1 MKTAFSSFLVI
12 VFLAILPGVS
22 AQTDSASMI
31 VLTNQV
37 VPYKNI
43 IPNIYFFS
51 DHQQKLPVKEV
62 ARIVKWGKL
71 TDSIPN
77 RINIPKKFITANNY
91 FKFFLHN
98 NTDSLQSF
106 CFNPGNY
113 FDVFEIYKQQNDSLT
128 ENTLF
133 TKVDVKDFVLN
144 HGFKLIQIRAGET
157 ITFII
162 KLHYVKTTVISVNP
176 RLVKAEY
183 SRQQLTNELNFSDVQ
198 NIITF
203 IVSGFFLMMIF
214 YSFISY
220 RHGYR
225 PEFLFYGFYT
235 LCISS
240 LIFLKTILY
249 GNSTWFNHFF
259 EGYFDFLIQ
268 LASVYLYLFFV
279 RSYLNTKLN
288 YPFINK
294 LLRYSQWIVMGATVI
309 YTYIFFGTN
318 YLSLQNQIE
327 FYTKIYLLLLGI
339 IFVSAGFRYKDRL
352 LKYLVY
358 GNIILIVFGLISF
371 VFSSTP
377 FRLEKLHWIFS
388 SGLFYYD
395 LGVLGECI
403 LFMMGLS
410 YKNRIE
416 LIEKVK
422 MQEAIKREE
431 ERREMEK
438 QLTIIQT
445 QQEERN
451 RISADMH
458 DELGAG
464 MTAIRLMSE
473 MAKAKTAN
481 QPIPEIDKISDSAND
496 LLNKM
501 NAIIWS
507 MISSNDTLP
516 NLVSYIRSY
525 AQSYFETL
533 DMKCKVD
540 IADDVPELEL
550 SGEKRRNIFLTVKEA
565 LNNVVKHAKASEVQ
579 LNFSFE
585 KNICI
590 KIIDNGVGIN
600 EDKIREFGN
609 GLKNMRKRMERIGGT
624 FMVTNNN
631 GTHIQ
636 MCIPFD
642 K

>member
-1 MKTAFSSFLVI
+1 MKIGFPSFLFI
-12 VFLAILPGVS
+12 VFFSIVVPVAG
-22 AQTDSASMI
+22 QTSIDAM
-31 VLTNQV
+31 VVNTNQV
-37 VPYKNI
+37 VPFKNI
-43 IPNIYFFS
+43 YPNVYFYS
-51 DHQQKLPVKEV
+51 DPANNLTAAEV
-62 ARIVKWGKL
+62 LRLAKWGKL
-71 TDSIPN
+71 SDSVPN
-77 RINIPKKFITANNY
+77 KIVIPKKYVVANNY
-91 FKFFLHN
+91 FKFTLYN
-98 NTDSLQSF
+98 ESDSVQTF
-106 CFNPGNY
+106 CFNPGHY
-113 FDVFEIYKQQNDSLT
+113 FRDFEIYKLEGDSLVTNFIYKKINIT
-128 ENTLF
+128 EYVTDHGY
-133 TKVDVKDFVLN
+133 KYIQVKP
-144 HGFKLIQIRAGET
+144 GEVA
-157 ITFII
+157 TFIV
-162 KLHYVKTTVISVNP
+162 KLHYIKTTIINFTP

-183 SRQQLTNELNFSDVQ
+183 AKQQVTNELNLSDALNV
-198 NIITF
+198 ITY

-220 RHGYR
+220 RQAFR
-225 PEFLFYGFYT
+225 PEFLYYGFYT

-240 LIFLKTILY
+240 LIFLKSVLFE
-249 GNSTWFNHFF
+249 NSNWFNHFF

-268 LASVYLYLFFV
+268 LGSVYLYLLFI
-279 RSYLNTKLN
+279 RTYLNTKSA
-288 YPFINK
+288 YPFIDK
-294 LLRYSQWIVMGATVI
+294 LLRSSQWVVLAASIF
-309 YTYIFFGTN
+309 YTYTFFGTDN
-318 YLSLQNQIE
+318 MSLLIKIE
-327 FYTKIYLLLLGI
+327 FYTKIYLLILGI
-339 IFVSAGFRYKDRL
+339 IFIVTGFRYKDQL

-358 GNIILIVFGLISF
+358 GNIFLIVFGLISL
-371 VFSSTP
+371 VFSSST
-377 FRLEKLHWIFS
+377 FRIKGIHWIFN

-395 LGVLGECI
+395 LGLLGECI
-403 LFMMGLS
+403 LFLMGLS
-410 YKNRIE
+410 YKNRKE

-438 QLTIIQT
+438 QLTVIQT

-473 MAKAKTAN
+473 MAKAKTAS
-481 QPIPEIDKISDSAND
+481 QPVPEIDKISDSAND

-533 DMKCKVD
+533 EMKCKVD
-540 IADDVPELEL
+540 IAEDVPELEL

-579 LNFSFE
+579 VHFSFE
-585 KNICI
+585 KEICI
-590 KIIDNGVGIN
+590 KIIDNGIGIN

-624 FMVTNNN
+624 FKVTNKN

>member
-1 MKTAFSSFLVI
+1 MKIGLPSFLVI
-12 VFLAILPGVS
+12 ALLAIMQPVF
-22 AQTDSASMI
+22 AQSDSNSMI
-31 VLTNQV
+31 VRTSQI

-43 IPNIYFFS
+43 YSNIYFVS
-51 DHQQKLPVKEV
+51 DPHKHLTVQEV
-62 ARIVKWGKL
+62 VSSNRWGKL
-71 TDSIPN
+71 ADSIPN
-77 RINIPKKFITANNY
+77 RISIPKKYLTANIY
-91 FKFFLHN
+91 FKFILQN
-98 NTDSLQSF
+98 NSDSIQSY
-106 CFNPGNY
+106 CFNPGHY
-113 FDVFEIYKQQNDSLT
+113 FDVFEVYRQQGDSVT
-128 ENTLF
+128 DNTLY
-133 TKVDVKDFVLN
+133 KKAEVKDFVLN
-144 HGFKLIQIRAGET
+144 HGFKLIQILPGQTTA
-157 ITFII
+157 FII
-162 KLHYVKTTVISVNP
+162 KLHYVKTTIINVTP
-176 RLVKAEY
+176 RLIKAEY
-183 SRQQLTNELNFSDVQ
+183 SKQQLINELNFTDVQ
-198 NIITF
+198 NVMTF
-203 IVSGFFLMMIF
+203 VISGFFLMMIF

-220 RHGYR
+220 RQAYR

-240 LIFLKTILY
+240 LLFLKTIFY
-249 GNSTWFNHFF
+249 ESSVWFNHFF
-259 EGYFDFLIQ
+259 EGYFDFFIQ
-268 LASVYLYLFFV
+268 LASVYLYLFFI

-288 YPFINK
+288 YPSIEN
-294 LLRYSQWIVMGATVI
+294 LLRYSQWVVIAATVL
-309 YTYIFFGTN
+309 YTYIFFGTDN
-318 YLSLQNQIE
+318 ISLQNKIE
-327 FYTKIYLLLLGI
+327 FYTKIYLLVLGI
-339 IFVSAGFRYKDRL
+339 IFIVIGFRYKDRL
-352 LKYLVY
+352 LKYLLY
-358 GNIILIVFGLISF
+358 GNLILIVFGLISL
-371 VFSSTP
+371 VFSSSS
-377 FRLEKLHWIFS
+377 FRIQSLHWIFS

-395 LGVLGECI
+395 LGLLGECI

-473 MAKAKTAN
+473 MAKAKTADK
-481 QPIPEIDKISDSAND
+481 PITEIDKISDSAND

-540 IADDVPELEL
+540 IAEDVPELEL
-550 SGEKRRNIFLTVKEA
+550 NGEKRRNIFLTVKEA

-579 LNFSFE
+579 LHFSFE

-590 KIIDNGVGIN
+590 KIIDNGIGIN

-609 GLKNMRKRMERIGGT
+609 GLKNMKKRMERIGGT
-624 FMVTNNN
+624 FTVTKNN

-642 K
+642 N

>member
-1 MKTAFSSFLVI
+1 
-12 VFLAILPGVS
+12 VS
-22 AQTDSASMI
+22 I
-31 VLTNQV
+31 
-37 VPYKNI
+37 
-43 IPNIYFFS
+43 
-51 DHQQKLPVKEV
+51 
-62 ARIVKWGKL
+62 
-71 TDSIPN
+71 
-77 RINIPKKFITANNY
+77 
-91 FKFFLHN
+91 
-98 NTDSLQSF
+98 
-106 CFNPGNY
+106 
-113 FDVFEIYKQQNDSLT
+113 
-128 ENTLF
+128 
-133 TKVDVKDFVLN
+133 
-144 HGFKLIQIRAGET
+144 
-157 ITFII
+157 
-162 KLHYVKTTVISVNP
+162 
-176 RLVKAEY
+176 
-183 SRQQLTNELNFSDVQ
+183 
-198 NIITF
+198 
-203 IVSGFFLMMIF
+203 
-214 YSFISY
+214 
-220 RHGYR
+220 
-225 PEFLFYGFYT
+225 
-235 LCISS
+235 
-240 LIFLKTILY
+240 
-249 GNSTWFNHFF
+249 
-259 EGYFDFLIQ
+259 
-268 LASVYLYLFFV
+268 
-279 RSYLNTKLN
+279 
-288 YPFINK
+288 
-294 LLRYSQWIVMGATVI
+294 
-309 YTYIFFGTN
+309 
-318 YLSLQNQIE
+318 
-327 FYTKIYLLLLGI
+327 
-339 IFVSAGFRYKDRL
+339 GFRYKDRL

-377 FRLEKLHWIFS
+377 FRLEKIHWIFS

-438 QLTIIQT
+438 QLTVIQT
-445 QQEERN
+445 QQDERN
-451 RISADMH
+451 RISTDMH

-533 DMKCKVD
+533 DMKCRVD
-540 IADDVPELEL
+540 IAEDVPELEL

-579 LNFSFE
+579 LHFSFE

-590 KIIDNGVGIN
+590 KIIDDGVGIN
-600 EDKIREFGN
+600 EEKIREFGN

-624 FMVTNNN
+624 FTVTNNN